1 MPGKCIIRAFPG
13 QKKLF
18 SGYFGA
24 TKSLIWDK
32 GPKRAFFGH
41 FLEILRV
48 PTEWERNGLN
58 SNMVGG
64 IWSPKILIYINFLRT
79 IYQPAAALQQKIRF
93 FFSKI
98 LAPKAIQAPESS
110 SERIG
115 SEF

>member
-32 GPKRAFFGH
+32 GPKGRFSGI
-41 FLEILRV
+41 FLAISSGV
-48 PTEWERNGLN
+48 TEWERHGIY

-64 IWSPKILIYINFLRT
+64 YGLLKY
-79 IYQPAAALQQKIRF
+79 
-93 FFSKI
+93 
-98 LAPKAIQAPESS
+98 
-110 SERIG
+110 
-115 SEF
+115 